1 MRVGATVRGLAR
13 GVVLRPLPHTAILR
27 DDVVAASAEPR
38 VGNLVLVDEVEVL
51 LQVAALVE
59 AHVAP
64 LEHAVE
70 WLFLGVYAQ
79 VCVKLTDAAKDLH
92 ARPQLLRVA
101 GHFRDGQIVV
111 RPRFHALA
119 LVKTEHLLL
128 VVFLEVVNDEVM
140 TVRDVLLLA
149 AQGESVLQ

>member
-13 GVVLRPLPHTAILR
+13 SVVVRSLPDTAILR
-27 DDVVAASAEPR
+27 EDVVAASAEPR

-59 AHVAP
+59 AHVAAV
-64 LEHAVE
+64 EHAVE

-79 VCVKLTDAAKDLH
+79 VCVKLTDASKDLH

-101 GHFRDGQIVV
+101 GHFRDGKIVV

-128 VVFLEVVNDEVM
+128 VVFLEVVHDEVM
-140 TVRDVLLLA
+140 AVRDVLLLA